1 MKRDLIV
8 FGEDWGGLPS
18 STQHLIRRLSQDRKV
33 VWVNSI
39 GLRRPTFTLHD
50 CKRAWRKLTAS
61 RTTAKTRKDS
71 PLSLTSSTETPD
83 NLIVVNPSTL
93 PAPRSTLGRKL
104 ATRMLRK
111 QLTPII
117 ERAQLHDPILWT
129 SLPTA
134 VDMFD
139 QLGASS
145 LVYYCGDDFSSL
157 AGVDHMTVA
166 QREEDL
172 VQKADLILAASEAL
186 FTRFSNKRTKLL
198 PHGVDYDLFSIPAQ
212 RAEDLPNNGKPTA
225 GFYGSL
231 SDWLDYDLLNQAIHL
246 MPEWDFV
253 FIGKPCDAALS
264 LAQHNNVTLL
274 GPKSHHELPGY
285 SQHWSASLLPF
296 VDNAQI
302 RACNPLKLRE
312 YLAAGRPV
320 VSTPFP
326 AINEYR
332 NYVSVVH
339 SANEMAAALNSAANQ
354 TPNSRQQ
361 SAVSMHTW
369 DARAQTLN
377 AWLDVL

>member
-18 STQHLIRRLSQDRKV
+18 STQHLICRLSQDRKV

-39 GLRRPTFTLHD
+39 GLRRPTFTLND
-50 CKRAWRKLTAS
+50 CKRAWHKLTAS
-61 RTTAKTRKDS
+61 GQSSNGSPVDASHQSQKTTQ
-71 PLSLTSSTETPD
+71 PENLT
-83 NLIVVNPSTL
+83 VVNPSTL
-93 PAPRSTLGRKL
+93 PAPRSTWGRKL
-104 ATRMLRK
+104 AASMLRK
-111 QLTPII
+111 QLVPII
-117 ERAQLHDPILWT
+117 EHAKLYNPIMWT

-134 VDMFD
+134 VDVSD

-157 AGVDHMTVA
+157 AGVDHNTVA
-166 QREEDL
+166 QREKDL
-172 VQKADLILAASEAL
+172 VQKADLILAASETL
-186 FTRFSNKRTKLL
+186 YTRFSNRHTKLL
-198 PHGVDYDLFSIPAQ
+198 PHGVDYDLFSTPAQ
-212 RAEDLPNNGKPTA
+212 RAQDLPDNGKPTA

-231 SDWLDYDLLNQAIHL
+231 SDWLDYDLLNQTIL
-246 MPEWDFV
+246 SMPEWNFV

-264 LAQHNNVTLL
+264 LKQHANVTLL
-274 GPKSHHELPGY
+274 GPKPHHELPGY

-320 VSTPFP
+320 ISTPFP
-326 AINEYR
+326 AVDEYR
-332 NYVSVVH
+332 SYVSVVH
-339 SANEMAAALNSAANQ
+339 TASEMAEALNTAANTKPNPQQQ
-354 TPNSRQQ
+354 T
-361 SAVSMHTW
+361 AVSMHTW
-369 DARAQTLN
+369 DARAKTLN